1 MIGDSEKSITMYYI
15 ISR

>member
-1 MIGDSEKSITMYYI
+1 MTIIMYYI